1 LKAPAGPVWYNDE
14 VMGRFCFTV
23 INLRKSVIFLKFDN
37 WLLIVMAWV
46 AAFYAYPRLP
56 QKIALWLYSRGQDLL
71 KVRKSPLFF
80 LYPLAQTLFFFG
92 VSFLVQK
99 FYLNRRYST
108 EKSISDDGD
117 KRESLLE
124 LDKEFLWLALIF
136 VNLIFIHIQTS
147 LVLVSHGLGTGIN
160 SYYFYSILGIL
171 VMLVPYYT
179 IRRKL
184 FLKK

>member
-1 LKAPAGPVWYNDE
+1 MARFRLSVKHLKN
-14 VMGRFCFTV
+14 
-23 INLRKSVIFLKFDN
+23 SVIFLKIAN
-37 WLLIVMAWV
+37 WVLIVMAWV
-46 AAFYAYPRLP
+46 AALYVYPRLP
-56 QKIALWLYSRGQDLL
+56 QKIALWFSSRGQNLL
-71 KVRKSPLFF
+71 KARKSPLFF

-99 FYLNRRYST
+99 FYLKKRYAK
-108 EKSISDDGD
+108 EKFISDYGE

-147 LVLVSHGLGTGIN
+147 LVLLSHGIGTGIN
-160 SYYFYSILGIL
+160 PYYFYSIFGIL
-171 VMLVPYYT
+171 VMLVPYYA

-184 FLKK
+184 F

>member
-1 LKAPAGPVWYNDE
+1 MVGFRLTVKILK
-14 VMGRFCFTV
+14 
-23 INLRKSVIFLKFDN
+23 KSVVFLKFSN
-37 WLLIVMAWV
+37 WLLVIIGWV
-46 AAFYAYPRLP
+46 AALYAYPRLP
-56 QKIALWLYSRGQDLL
+56 QKITLWLYSRGQDLL

-92 VSFLVQK
+92 MSYLVQR
-99 FYLNRRYST
+99 FYLSRHYST
-108 EKSISDDGD
+108 EKSISDDGE

-136 VNLIFIHIQTS
+136 FNLIFIHIQTS
-147 LVLVSHGLGTGIN
+147 LVLLSHGMGAGIN
-160 SYYFYSILGIL
+160 PFYFYSIFGIL
-171 VMLVPYYT
+171 VMLIPYYK

>member
-1 LKAPAGPVWYNDE
+1 VPAGPVWYNKKAI
-14 VMGRFCFTV
+14 GKFRFTV
-23 INLRKSVIFLKFDN
+23 KNLKKSVVFLKIAN
-37 WLLIVMAWV
+37 WLLVVMAWV
-46 AAFYAYPRLP
+46 AALYAYPRLP
-56 QKIALWLYSRGQDLL
+56 QKIALWLYSRSQNLL
-71 KVRKSPLFF
+71 KSRKSLLFF

-99 FYLNRRYST
+99 FYLKRRSST
-108 EKSISDDGD
+108 EKSISDDGQ

-136 VNLIFIHIQTS
+136 INLIFIHIQTS
-147 LVLVSHGLGTGIN
+147 LVLLSHGLGTGIN
-160 SYYFYSILGIL
+160 PYYFYSIFGIL
-171 VMLVPYYT
+171 VMLVPYYM

>member
-1 LKAPAGPVWYNDE
+1 MPAGTVWYNEDAL
-14 VMGRFCFTV
+14 GKLRFTLK
-23 INLRKSVIFLKFDN
+23 NLKKSVVFLKFAN
-37 WLLIVMAWV
+37 WLLVVMAWV
-46 AAFYAYPRLP
+46 AALYAYPRLP

-108 EKSISDDGD
+108 EKSTPDDGE

-124 LDKEFLWLALIF
+124 LDKEFLWLAFIF
-136 VNLIFIHIQTS
+136 INLIFIHIQTS
-147 LVLVSHGLGTGIN
+147 LVFLSHGLGTGIN
-160 SYYFYSILGIL
+160 PYYFYSIFGIL
-171 VMLVPYYT
+171 VMLVPYYM